1 MDIRE
6 YLWDIILIII
16 LTVSTWWVFSL
27 LRAST
32 EVIIG
37 FLLMVLS
44 FAGLL
49 LIIHHKIRAIER
61 NITNRERMIGLNLE
75 EISTKMV
82 ERYDASIAR
91 IESIVEEVSRRVYR

>member
-16 LTVSTWWVFSL
+16 LTVSTWWLFSL
-27 LRAST
+27 LRATT
-32 EVIIG
+32 EVIVG
-37 FLLMVLS
+37 FLLMILS

-61 NITNRERMIGLNLE
+61 NITNRERMISLNLE
-75 EISTKMV
+75 EISTKMAQ
-82 ERYDASIAR
+82 RYDASIAR

>member
-16 LTVSTWWVFSL
+16 LTVSTWWLFSL
-27 LRAST
+27 LRATT

-37 FLLMVLS
+37 FLLMILS

-61 NITNRERMIGLNLE
+61 NITNRERMISLNLE
-75 EISTKMV
+75 EISTKMAQ
-82 ERYDASIAR
+82 RYDASIAR

>member
-16 LTVSTWWVFSL
+16 LTVSTWWLFSL
-27 LRAST
+27 LRATT
-32 EVIIG
+32 EVIVG
-37 FLLMVLS
+37 FLLMILS

-61 NITNRERMIGLNLE
+61 NITNRERMISLNLE
-75 EISTKMV
+75 EISTKMAQ
-82 ERYDASIAR
+82 RYDASIAT